1 MNNKQNKTLLDVV
14 SELPL
19 CDRQNHFDKQFVLA
33 ASSIQEWID
42 KERDNW
48 EQDLL
53 TTIPREKIGLYFLGK
68 TKDLL
73 DEFHD
78 YVPNTIEDWKQM
90 EQGEYLYYCIA
101 MEWYM
106 QAILTLLNH
115 YDIEEDENQKKM
127 FEYCWFIFDDLLDDE
142 PQSEPLP
149 DGKQEN
155 ADQQPKKKGKPVKSF
170 KDKMVDDVDGKKLQK
185 IHSVMSGK
193 TGKDAVLIVY
203 ACFNNGWVVSKPSY
217 TAVKDEFG
225 EVVCKSQY
233 DGYWKGAK
241 DIFTEQEIDG
251 VKKNLTIE
259 ESEK

>member
-1 MNNKQNKTLLDVV
+1 MDKSEKYQKMADGTLEWVAAKAFIDDEMTQEERENLHMDW
-14 SELPL
+14 
-19 CDRQNHFDKQFVLA
+19 VLEVA
-33 ASSIQEWID
+33 IAKRFGENPNPR
-42 KERDNW
+42 KEKVLRYL
-48 EQDLL
+48 EQVKGIY
-53 TTIPREKIGLYFLGK
+53 TAKRNG
-68 TKDLL
+68 
-73 DEFHD
+73 
-78 YVPNTIEDWKQM
+78 
-90 EQGEYLYYCIA
+90 
-101 MEWYM
+101 
-106 QAILTLLNH
+106 
-115 YDIEEDENQKKM
+115 
-127 FEYCWFIFDDLLDDE
+127 E

-203 ACFNNGWVVSKPSY
+203 ACFDNGWVVSKPSY

-259 ESEK
+259 EGEK